1 MSSKAKMTICH
12 SESVNPNTFTYQDFK
27 NKVIHE
33 QQERILFEGNKRDL
47 LGVMPSIYKWARG
60 KCNVLIVD
68 IIDGFMELKFTGKDN
83 G

>member
-12 SESVNPNTFTYQDFK
+12 SKSVNPNTFTYQDFK

-33 QQERILFEGNKRDL
+33 QQKRILFEGNKRDL

-68 IIDGFMELKFTGKDN
+68 IIDGFMELKFTGKHN